1 MQDRGSFNAEG
12 IDPYESLAAAI
23 VLEVAAEYRRK
34 SKIKTMGSAEKL
46 RQKEIADLENFFLS
60 EWFQMLTSV
69 DGGAIL
75 KQLQREVEGID
86 NKRIS

>member
-1 MQDRGSFNAEG
+1 MRDRGSFNAEG
-12 IDPYESLAAAI
+12 IDPYKSLAAAI
-23 VLEVAAEYRRK
+23 VLEAAAEYRRK
-34 SKIKTMGSAEKL
+34 SKIKTMGNAEKL

-69 DGGAIL
+69 DGGVVL
-75 KQLQREVEGID
+75 KMLQGEVHDID